1 MRRQC
6 HPHARSHACP
16 PASTSN
22 VQQEHLILMNHVR
35 DCVVFIFYWL
45 LSVDVVCAILCMGIY
60 WRKRR
65 KTYFDL
71 EASDTSSVNSYNM
84 KTLLSYQSH
93 STLLLP
99 PSTFALKIIKYLRL
113 SWTDIVCA
121 AQASYTSHEMI
132 NFLFFSLPDSNI
144 LLRSELLPR
153 SFSQLDRQGC
163 N

>member
-71 EASDTSSVNSYNM
+71 EASDTSSLNSHNM

-93 STLLLP
+93 SPLSTSIYVRPENNQIFTFILNWHCVCCPSIVYVARNDKLFLLFAPWFQHFAPVRTL
-99 PSTFALKIIKYLRL
+99 AEIILAIR
-113 SWTDIVCA
+113 
-121 AQASYTSHEMI
+121 
-132 NFLFFSLPDSNI
+132 
-144 LLRSELLPR
+144 
-153 SFSQLDRQGC
+153 
-163 N
+163 